1 MGTVDNRRQPF
12 REAEA
17 DKRAAI
23 RVRGGGGGTRTAAVD
38 CDQPFLQKMAAIAVT
53 QRTAILPKMAAM

>member
-1 MGTVDNRRQPF
+1 MENPRQPF

-23 RVRGGGGGTRTAAVD
+23 RARGGGGGTAAVD

-53 QRTAILPKMAAM
+53 GFTPLPFEVGYHPTI